1 MLNFNKLVS
10 KWIINSNINSKPSR
24 PFPFSMYSY
33 KKKVNK
39 IRVLPADMEC
49 GSKLGDPLDWEV
61 SNYTSWENLTNKEYS
76 NRLLAVASQEHMESL
91 PPIEKVVGSFLRKGK
106 PMKPCHRSSILFMG
120 FAQWFTDAFLRIDL
134 NDIRKNT
141 SNHEIDLCQIYGLNK
156 VTTEAL
162 RSKIGG
168 RLKTQLIKGK
178 EFPPFLFDENLEV
191 IECFKELE
199 YISYLPRIYGDLWK
213 DTDKRKNFFATGLG
227 RGNSTITHTAINLL
241 FIRLHNKVAG
251 LLEHEYD
258 WNDEQLFETTR
269 NILIVM
275 LIRIT
280 IEDYVNHIKPF
291 KWMSFV
297 FDNSFAERKKW
308 YRNNWISTEFNL
320 AYRWHSLIP
329 DAFTLNGKIH
339 NTVTDFRFNNAVI
352 IENELSSLF
361 NQMSFQKAGEISL
374 ENTPD
379 FMYFPEISGLHISR
393 ASRLLPFTAYNKEFR
408 SKLQKLI
415 KKEPIKKIEDITKN
429 KKLQQTLKNLYGN
442 DVHKI
447 DLLVGLLAE
456 DPPNSLF
463 YNHTPILGTTMLNMI
478 ASDAFSHA
486 LTNPLLSEKV
496 FNKATFSPLGLDLI
510 DKFNSVKGLVEF
522 VEETK
527 ADISFNYNEVSKQL

>member
-1 MLNFNKLVS
+1 MLNFNKLLS

-33 KKKVNK
+33 KKKVK
-39 IRVLPADMEC
+39 GGRVLPTDMEG
-49 GSKLGDPLDWEV
+49 GSQLGNPLDWEI

-76 NRLLAVASQEHMESL
+76 NRLLAVASQEYMDSL
-91 PPIEKVVGSFLRKGK
+91 PPIEKVVGSFLRKGE

-134 NDIRKNT
+134 KDIRKNT

-168 RLKTQLIKGK
+168 RLKTQLINGE
-178 EFPPFLFDENLEV
+178 EFPPFLFNENLEIV
-191 IECFKELE
+191 ECFKELE
-199 YISYLPRIYGDLWK
+199 YIDYLPRMYGDLWK
-213 DTDKRKNFFATGLG
+213 DEGKRKNFFATGLG

-241 FIRLHNKVAG
+241 FLRLHNKVSG
-251 LLEHEYD
+251 LLEQEYNWD
-258 WNDEQLFETTR
+258 DERLFETTR
-269 NILIVM
+269 NILIVL

-291 KWMSFV
+291 KWMRFV
-297 FDNSFAERKKW
+297 FDTSFAEKKKW

-329 DAFTLNGKIH
+329 DAFTLNGKVH
-339 NTVTDFRFNNAVI
+339 STADDFRFNNKLI
-352 IENELSSLF
+352 IDNELSSLF
-361 NQMSFQKAGEISL
+361 HQMSYQKAGKISL

-379 FMYFPEISGLHISR
+379 FMYFPELSGLYISR

-408 SKLQKLI
+408 SKLQKAI
-415 KKEPIKKIEDITKN
+415 KKEPIKEIKDITKN
-429 KKLQQTLKNLYGN
+429 KKIQQTLKQLYGN

-447 DLLVGLLAE
+447 DLLVGLLAQ
-456 DPPNSLF
+456 DPPTSLF
-463 YNHTPILGTTMLNMI
+463 YNQTPILGTTMLNMI

-486 LTNPLLSEKV
+486 LTNPLLSKKI
-496 FNKATFSPLGLDLI
+496 FNKSTFSPLGMELI
-510 DKFNSVKGLVEF
+510 EKINSVNQLVEF
-522 VEETK
+522 VEGTK
-527 ADISFNYNEVSKQL
+527 VDISFNYNEVSKKL